1 MYKIKLKKDI
11 TFRGVDYEKGKS
23 YEVGIKEFR
32 VLKSLKA
39 LDNKKES
46 KKENINK

>member
-11 TFRGVDYEKGKS
+11 TFRGVDYKKGES
-23 YEVGIKEFR
+23 YEVGIKEYW

-46 KKENINK
+46 KKEDINK